1 MNGNMEQVMRNMI
14 GDLRFKGMRGLA
26 SNHTPRYR
34 AFRTALTH
42 AYTVCAH
49 QYYPKWA
56 SYLLDEDFQAR
67 GARRLRACYLMGVAC
82 FQPADL
88 AAFWADQMGWLS
100 EEIKQRHITELIPVA
115 SRFLRCLET
124 ELCARPEFH
133 PNLDCFAQAEQPMP
147 H

>member
-1 MNGNMEQVMRNMI
+1 MNGNMKQVMGKMI
-14 GDLRFKGMRGLA
+14 GDLSSERGIRLA
-26 SNHTPRYR
+26 ANRTPRYR
-34 AFRTALTH
+34 AFRIALAY
-42 AYTVCAH
+42 AYTVCAR

-56 SYLLDEDFQAR
+56 SYLLDEEFQAR
-67 GARRLRACYLMGVAC
+67 GARRLRACYLLGVAC

-88 AAFWADQMGWLS
+88 AAFWADQMGSLG

-124 ELCARPEFH
+124 ELCAHPEFH
-133 PNLDCFAQAEQPMP
+133 PNLDCVAQAEQPMS